1 MPFSEEEERVRPG
14 DPEFFPCINKLFF
27 HAYSKILY
35 LWISENSTK
44 CPLIVLSAVQTRCFE
59 KKIQFPIDTE
69 TGLKAIKFI
78 PVNQYAFS

>member
-14 DPEFFPCINKLFF
+14 DPEFFPCIKKLFF
-27 HAYSKILY
+27 MLIKKYYIFGFQKTQQSDRLLYFLQSK
-35 LWISENSTK
+35 K
-44 CPLIVLSAVQTRCFE
+44 DVL
-59 KKIQFPIDTE
+59 KKIQFPTDTE